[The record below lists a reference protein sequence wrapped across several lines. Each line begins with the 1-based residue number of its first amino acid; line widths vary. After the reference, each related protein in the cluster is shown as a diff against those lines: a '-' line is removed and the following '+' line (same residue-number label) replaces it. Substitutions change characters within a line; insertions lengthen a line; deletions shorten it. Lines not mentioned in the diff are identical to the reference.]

1 MQIVC
6 NSLDIEQYKLIE
18 TISEIPLFP
27 IRESTATYMKSK
39 NMRNCPKPT
48 LCMGIC
54 PKQTLCMYNIPPHPV
69 QFCCIAQERELFTNR
84 ESQSNLSIKAVET

>member
-27 IRESTATYMKSK
+27 IRESTATY
-39 NMRNCPKPT
+39 
-48 LCMGIC
+48 
-54 PKQTLCMYNIPPHPV
+54 
-69 QFCCIAQERELFTNR
+69 QE
-84 ESQSNLSIKAVET
+84 